1 MSDLVERINVT
12 GCELAERIHVTDGGT
27 VPGMVQ
33 P

>member
-12 GCELAERIHVTDGGT
+12 GCDLAERINVTDGGT